1 MDLCYLSYFSV
12 SGICRFIYF
21 TNCEKFSHY
30 FSSSVFPFRDAGGMN
45 VDFYCPISSR
55 GCILFNSTFYLMFHL
70 GIFYVSV
77 LTISCHL
84 CTTIEQTQWG
94 LFFFFSVIVYFS
106 FIISFL
112 FLLLLCL
119 CSDFKFFFIY
129 FKKLAI
135 SCWNFVIVAALKPL
149 LDNSTIWFFLMLM
162 SVLFSH
168 SSCDFYVSWNDRYLK
183 HFILCILPVMLGDS
197 GSYLSLLFQQSS
209 QPV

>member
-1 MDLCYLSYFSV
+1 MDLCYLWYFSV

-55 GCILFNSTFYLMFHL
+55 GCILFNSTFSLMFHL

-94 LFFFFSVIVYFS
+94 WFSFFSYSVFQFYN
-106 FIISFL
+106 FL
-112 FLLLLCL
+112 FIFVASMSLLRFKIFLYLFQEIGNFLL
-119 CSDFKFFFIY
+119 KFCY
-129 FKKLAI
+129 R
-135 SCWNFVIVAALKPL
+135 CALKPL
-149 LDNSTIWFFLMLM
+149 LDNSTIWLFLMLI

-183 HFILCILPVMLGDS
+183 HFFLCILPVMLGDS
-197 GSYLSLLFQQSS
+197 GSYLSLMFQQSS